1 MSLCDGPVLV
11 TWEDMVMKAPRAYSI
26 GIYLDASCEDPLLV
40 LPGTHRLGS
49 LAEDQIAKVAV
60 QMIHGSGVNKGAR
73 PRRCCTWSSG
83 PWSR

>member
-1 MSLCDGPVLV
+1 
-11 TWEDMVMKAPRAYSI
+11 
-26 GIYLDASCEDPLLV
+26 LLV
-40 LPGTHRLGS
+40 LPGTHRLGP
-49 LAEDQIAKVAV
+49 LVEDQIAKVAV